1 MIIHF
6 SNNTNNQARP
16 IGAKNW
22 IKRIQPVFHSM
33 LSPRNL
39 NECFNSALH
48 MRAGNGIS
56 FNSVLYY
63 TRLAALWPIVLWHEK
78 QNSGLCKV
86 LCLSSESTR
95 HLKQHGREHRWHL
108 SKISGLWQSAHSSRV
123 GLRGSPVLE
132 TCSPCPGV
140 LVVKAHL

>member
-33 LSPRNL
+33 LSPRYL
-39 NECFNSALH
+39 NECFNAALH

-63 TRLAALWPIVLWHEK
+63 TRLDT
-78 QNSGLCKV
+78 
-86 LCLSSESTR
+86 LSATNIS
-95 HLKQHGREHRWHL
+95 HGRVLTRTNGGAL
-108 SKISGLWQSAHSSRV
+108 ANSSV
-123 GLRGSPVLE
+123 
-132 TCSPCPGV
+132 
-140 LVVKAHL
+140 A